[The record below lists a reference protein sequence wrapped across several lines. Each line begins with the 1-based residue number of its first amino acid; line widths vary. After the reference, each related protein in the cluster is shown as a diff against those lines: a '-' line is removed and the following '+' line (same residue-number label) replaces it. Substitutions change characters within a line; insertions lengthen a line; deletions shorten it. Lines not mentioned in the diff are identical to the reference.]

1 MSPVDEHSCV
11 RLDPYG
17 GANPLDAAVPVEQ
30 IYASDKEIEAV
41 FETLAPINSASGLR
55 ALVSA
60 GSSADWLW

>member
-1 MSPVDEHSCV
+1 MSTHACASI
-11 RLDPYG
+11 RM
-17 GANPLDAAVPVEQ
+17 AARIPSMRPSPVEQ

>member
-1 MSPVDEHSCV
+1 V

>member
-1 MSPVDEHSCV
+1 M
-11 RLDPYG
+11 
-17 GANPLDAAVPVEQ
+17 AARIPSMRPSPVEQ

-60 GSSADWLW
+60 GSRADWLW